1 MVIGETMPSKFAVG
15 EFILKSIKNAGAKSV
30 FGIPGDMVLKF
41 FKVIEDDPD
50 IKLYT
55 FSHEPGVGFAAV
67 ASARATRKPAV
78 ACVTYGV
85 GGLNMLNAV
94 ACAYAEKTPLIVI
107 SGGPGEEEKAKDVF
121 LHHTVKDFDSQLK
134 IFREVTCEAV
144 ILDSQETAYSKIQK
158 TISACQEFMLPVYI
172 EIPRDMVDKKIFIP
186 EEEAA
191 PSYGSDENAI
201 KEATDEILNRVSMAR
216 RPVILVG
223 VEADRFELNDKIL
236 TLAKKFGV
244 PIVSDFLTRDV
255 IPKGDPNYFGTY
267 LGEAGNL
274 TAKEL
279 VEKADLLLMLGMII
293 TDMNLGIK
301 LKRLKRENIILCFSR
316 RVLAGHHVYNNVPLK
331 LLVEEL
337 MKRKVEKKSFSF
349 PSKPKL
355 TFNKVCKY
363 TESHVTVDEII
374 DAINWFFSEYG
385 EMPIVSDTGDCLF
398 ASTKIEARSVIASP
412 YYATMG
418 FGTPAAI
425 GYAVT
430 TGNRPL
436 VLLGDGG
443 FQMTGQEMCHC
454 PRYGINPIFVVF
466 NNKRWGMQQLFYPTA
481 RFNELVDWP
490 YSRVAELWGG
500 KGYFCDSCEK
510 LYRAL
515 EEAKDNTMFSVIEA
529 AMWKEELSDELLSWL
544 KELHAL

>member
-1 MVIGETMPSKFAVG
+1 MAGKSTVG
-15 EFILKSIKNAGAKSV
+15 EFLLQSVKNAGAKSV
-30 FGIPGDMVLKF
+30 FGIPGDMVIRF
-41 FKVIEDDPD
+41 FKLIEDDPNL
-50 IKLYT
+50 KLYT
-55 FSHEPGVGFAAV
+55 FSHEPGVGFATI
-67 ASARATRKPAV
+67 ASARTTRKPAV

-85 GGLNMLNAV
+85 GGLNMLNAI

-107 SGGPGEEEKAKDVF
+107 SGGPGEEEREKDAF

-134 IFREVTCEAV
+134 VFKEVTCEAV
-144 ILDSQETAYSKIQK
+144 ILDSQKTAYSKIQK
-158 TISACQEFMLPVYI
+158 SIRACQEFMLPVYI
-172 EIPRDMVDKKIFIP
+172 EIPRDMIDKEILIP
-186 EEEAA
+186 KKEVKLT
-191 PSYGSDENAI
+191 YWSDLNAI
-201 KEATDEILNRVSMAR
+201 KEATNEILSRVATAR
-216 RPVILVG
+216 MPVILVG

-236 TLAKKFGV
+236 TLARKLNI
-244 PIVSDFLTRDV
+244 PIVSSFLARDV
-255 IPKGDPNYFGTY
+255 IPRGDPNYFGTY

-279 VEKADLLLMLGMII
+279 IEKADLLLMLGMII

-316 RVLAGHHVYNNVPLK
+316 QVLAGHHVYNDVPLK

-337 MKRKVEKKSFSF
+337 MKREVEKKSFPF
-349 PSKPKL
+349 PPK
-355 TFNKVCKY
+355 TEVAINKVCKY
-363 TESHVTVDEII
+363 TKNLVTVNEII

-385 EMPIVSDTGDCLF
+385 EMPIISDTGDCLF
-398 ASTKIEARSVIASP
+398 ATTKIDAPSVMASP

-430 TGNRPL
+430 TGKRPL

-454 PRYGINPIFVVF
+454 PRYDINPIFIVF

-490 YSRVAELWGG
+490 YSKIAKLWGG
-500 KGYFCDSCEK
+500 KGYFCDTCEK
-510 LYRAL
+510 LYTAL
-515 EEAKDNTMFSVIEA
+515 EKAKDNTMFSVIEA

-544 KELHAL
+544 KELRA